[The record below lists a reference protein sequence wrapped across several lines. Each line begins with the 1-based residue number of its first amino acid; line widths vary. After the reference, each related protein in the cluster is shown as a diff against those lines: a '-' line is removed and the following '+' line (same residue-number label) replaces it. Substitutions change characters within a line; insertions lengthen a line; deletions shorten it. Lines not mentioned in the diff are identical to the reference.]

1 MLRVGIVALG
11 AALALP
17 LEAEAAPCRG
27 YPESVRSAIKNRIES
42 LRMIEREAADRLLG
56 LDTRTFPFLAGEARR
71 LGDVIA
77 SPKMLKDEDDLK
89 RCRIAVP
96 PVRRICRSAAEGLT
110 TLLEAQESGAVTA
123 ELKQTYADPMRQC
136 EGFMGLQPLKTTI
149 RTTDR
154 HSRLDARG
162 HLGFKSHA

>member
-1 MLRVGIVALG
+1 VILRVGIVALG
-11 AALALP
+11 AVLALP

-56 LDTRTFPFLAGEARR
+56 LDTRTYAFLAGGARK

-77 SPKMLKDEDDLK
+77 SPKTLKDEDDLK
-89 RCRIAVP
+89 RCPVAVP
-96 PVRRICRSAAEGLT
+96 PVRRTCRSAAEGLT
-110 TLLEAQESGAVTA
+110 ALLDAQETGAVTA
-123 ELKQTYADPMRQC
+123 DLKQTYAESMGQC

-149 RTTDR
+149 RTTD
-154 HSRLDARG
+154 
-162 HLGFKSHA
+162 